1 MTYTQIFIALAIVLV
16 GRVSLTILWV
26 AFRPEYTLIL
36 NLSNGQRKTL
46 TATRFS
52 VPTTQQIND
61 IERATR
67 TPDNPTGAFVY
78 SWFRVK
84 K

>member
-1 MTYTQIFIALAIVLV
+1 M
-16 GRVSLTILWV
+16 RHTI
-26 AFRPEYTLIL
+26 IIM
-36 NLSNGQRKTL
+36 LSNGQRKTIP
-46 TATRFS
+46 ATRFS

-67 TPDNPTGAFVY
+67 TESNPTGAFVY

-84 K
+84 Q